1 MKPGLKLGGE
11 GTTFDAGRAAYV
23 APWLGYRWVL
33 AWFSWWYWWVLVGVL
48 VGIGGYC
55 GGIGGYWSQVL
66 MYWPLF
72 RLGFCRK
79 TYDGQGYWCGPRTP
93 FIILKGGRTRPA
105 ESRGDHRPAG
115 SKGKPPSEILEFYHG
130 PVVRVRAVCGGPLQN
145 AGPRP
150 AAPRLLTFL
159 WADQPTRTLAHGLR
173 RPVYLL
179 FLWADQPI
187 K

>member
-1 MKPGLKLGGE
+1 MCPPPGSFIAVRGLVFLGVARAWFSWDWAVLA
-11 GTTFDAGRAAYV
+11 TLFDAGRAAYV
-23 APWLGYRWVL
+23 VPRLGYRWVL
-33 AWFSWWYWWVLVGVL
+33 AWFSSWYWWVLLGVL
-48 VGIGGYC
+48 VGIAGYC

-79 TYDGQGYWCGPRTP
+79 TYHGQGYWCGPRTP

-130 PVVRVRAVCGGPLQN
+130 HVVRVRAVCGEPLQN

-159 WADQPTRTLAHGLR
+159 WADQP
-173 RPVYLL
+173 
-179 FLWADQPI
+179 I